1 MYDSNIFNPTN
12 KRNHVINHQ
21 PSTMNKISIS
31 RILYVGL
38 LAACICSNV
47 VFAQTVIK
55 DSYIILFQKDA
66 GLIDPPNPANAGK
79 VPVGQPTSGQSKEEL
94 AATLGLNGE
103 IVAILE
109 INNGIVVRMNEQE
122 AQKWRSDGRVQL
134 VEQDLETSTFDT
146 ALEDQGDYPVYRD
159 GTLTLPRVDTD
170 EQIGLFLGGVFQ
182 YDASINAWRL
192 QDYEVAPVIDIFL
205 LEEDGV
211 EVIVKVALPTQVF
224 LKVKG
229 SFSDPCQKVGRISH
243 RLKDN
248 RFEVI
253 IGTVITTS
261 PLALCAAVVTPFEKV
276 ISLPVYGLSAGNYE
290 YIVNGKITGSF
301 ELKSDNNL

>member
-1 MYDSNIFNPTN
+1 M
-12 KRNHVINHQ
+12 INYQ
-21 PSTMNKISIS
+21 LSTMNKISIS

-38 LAACICSNV
+38 LVACICSNV

-79 VPVGQPTSGQSKEEL
+79 VPVGQPTSRQSKEEL

-109 INNGIVVRMNEQE
+109 IINGIVVRMNEQE

-134 VEQDLETSTFDT
+134 VEQDLESTF
-146 ALEDQGDYPVYRD
+146 AVAFEDQGDYPVYRD
-159 GTLTLPRVDTD
+159 GTLTIPRVDTD

-192 QDYEVAPVIDIFL
+192 QDYEVAPVVDIFL

-211 EVIVKVALPTQVF
+211 EVIVKEALPTQVF

-229 SFSDPCQKVGRISH
+229 SFSDPCEKVDRISH

-248 RFEVI
+248 RFEVVI
-253 IGTVITTS
+253 NTVSTTS